1 MRNCIDAHI
10 EKKRAQAEAEEAEA
24 ERRRA
29 VIRANAK
36 GGREAPDISA
46 MRLLLDKYARRA
58 RGELVS
64 YASKL
69 KAPKKGGGGGGG
81 GGAKR

>member
-1 MRNCIDAHI
+1 
-10 EKKRAQAEAEEAEA
+10 
-24 ERRRA
+24 
-29 VIRANAK
+29 
-36 GGREAPDISA
+36 

-69 KAPKKGGGGGGG
+69 KASKKGDGGGG